1 MAFDLVPDLTA
12 LLDRFLPYG
21 AALAITWVA
30 IAFILA
36 NFVMVVGGLMS
47 YIMRKV
53 MARVH
58 TRVGPNRVG
67 PFGLLQFL
75 ADGVKMMSKE
85 DVRPAKADK
94 WAYRLAP
101 YLVILP
107 IFAAI
112 APIAFGS
119 GVIFSDIRMGILF
132 VIAVSA
138 VSPVG
143 EIVAGWGSNNKYA
156 TYGAIRAASMDV
168 AYEVPMVIS
177 AVAVVILAGSL
188 STMDIV
194 TSQQPLWFVFLQP
207 IGAFVFFITALA
219 KAGVVP
225 TDLAESESEL
235 IAGYFTE
242 YSGMKF
248 GVFQLNVF
256 FNVVFI
262 SMLTV
267 LLFFGGWSIPF
278 VTQAGFDSL
287 LGAGILSTTVF
298 VVLGVLAFLA
308 KSALF
313 TVMTLLVWF
322 TLPRLR
328 PDQFLNLGWKVLFP
342 LSLLNLVATAA
353 VVYYLSNGGF

>member
-1 MAFDLVPDLTA
+1 MASFELVPATTR
-12 LLDRFLPYG
+12 LLAPYVG
-21 AALAITWVA
+21 ETAALILTIVA
-30 IAFILA
+30 VAFVLA
-36 NFVMVVGGLMS
+36 NFVMMVGGLMS
-47 YIMRKV
+47 YLMRKV

-58 TRVGPNRVG
+58 TRIGPNRVG
-67 PFGLLQFL
+67 PFGLMQFL
-75 ADGVKMMSKE
+75 ADGVKMISKE

-107 IFAAI
+107 LFAAI
-112 APIAFGS
+112 SPLAFGP
-119 GVIFSDIRMGILF
+119 GIILADLRVGILF
-132 VIAVSA
+132 IIAVSA

-143 EIVAGWGSNNKYA
+143 EIVAGWGSNNKYS

-188 STMDIV
+188 NTMDIV
-194 TSQQPLWFVFLQP
+194 EAQQPLWFLFLQP
-207 IGAFVFFITALA
+207 IGAFVFFVTALA

-242 YSGMKF
+242 YSAMKF

-256 FNVVFI
+256 FNVVFV

-278 VTQAGFDSL
+278 VTEALFGTSFLGGLAYVL
-287 LGAGILSTTVF
+287 LGIV
-298 VVLGVLAFLA
+298 AFLA
-308 KSALF
+308 KTAIF
-313 TVMTLLVWF
+313 TLLTLLVWF

-353 VVYYLSNGGF
+353 IAYWLNLGGA

>member
-1 MAFDLVPDLTA
+1 MASPDFSLVPATTDLLAPYLGRTAA
-12 LLDRFLPYG
+12 LLVTLV
-21 AALAITWVA
+21 ALAFV
-30 IAFILA
+30 LA

-47 YIMRKV
+47 YLMRKV

-75 ADGVKMMSKE
+75 ADGVKMVSKE
-85 DVRPAKADK
+85 DIRPAMADK
-94 WAYRLAP
+94 WAYRIAP

-107 IFAAI
+107 VFAAI
-112 APIAFGS
+112 APLAFGP
-119 GVIFSDIRMGILF
+119 GIILADVRMGLLF
-132 VIAVSA
+132 IIAISA
-138 VSPVG
+138 VSPIG

-168 AYEVPMVIS
+168 SYEVPMVIS
-177 AVAVVILAGSL
+177 AVAVVILTGSL

-194 TSQQPLWFVFLQP
+194 AAQQPLWFIFLQP
-207 IGAFVFFITALA
+207 VGAFIFFVTALA

-256 FNVVFI
+256 FNVVFV

-278 VTQAGFDSL
+278 LTADLFGSGFVGSAIFVL
-287 LGAGILSTTVF
+287 LGILVF
-298 VVLGVLAFLA
+298 LMKTAV
-308 KSALF
+308 F
-313 TVMTLLVWF
+313 TLLTLLVWF

-353 VVYYLSNGGF
+353 VVYYLGGI